1 MKKTILAS
9 ITLALF
15 AMASQTAMASDH
27 IDIKKVFSKKC
38 KMCHSLEKKKMGP
51 AFKDMSSDS
60 VVLLEAITNGR
71 KMMPKFNKK
80 LSSDEITAMVSFI
93 QAQQV
98 ANPCAK

>member
-9 ITLALF
+9 ITLAVF
-15 AMASQTAMASDH
+15 AMTSQTAMAGNG
-27 IDIKKVFSKKC
+27 INVEKIFSKKC
-38 KMCHSLEKKKMGP
+38 KMCHSLSKKKMGP

-80 LSSDEITAMVSFI
+80 LSSDEIAAMVSFV
-93 QAQQV
+93 QAQKV
-98 ANPCAK
+98 VNPCAK

>member
-15 AMASQTAMASDH
+15 ALTSQTAMANNG
-27 IDIKKVFSKKC
+27 INVEKIFSQKC
-38 KMCHSLEKKKMGP
+38 KMCHSLTKKKMGP
-51 AFKDMSSDS
+51 AFKSMSQDPKA
-60 VVLLEAITNGR
+60 LLSAIADGR

-98 ANPCAK
+98 VNPCAK